1 MKTKH
6 LLFSIN
12 LFFILISLA
21 NSVSAQNSL
30 IYHDPN
36 SEFKNGVELFNK
48 QKYVAAQK
56 HFNNISLRNGE
67 NYSNIKTDAEYYSAL
82 CAIELFNSDAEYL
95 ITKFIEEH
103 PESPRVK
110 TAYFQM
116 GKFQYRKKDYKQ
128 ALVWFKKVNKFDLN
142 NDELAE
148 YYFKRGYSFF
158 ALKDYTD
165 ASKMFYELL
174 DSDSKYFSP
183 ALFYYS
189 HIAYLNKNYETALNG
204 FTKLKDDVTFA
215 PIVPYY
221 ISQIYFNQKKYDK
234 IIQYVP
240 SLLDSATTKRA
251 PEIARIIGEAYYQK
265 EEYDKALKY
274 LEIYKN
280 KSKSYTRDDI
290 YQLAYVYYKNDDFK
304 KASKEFQ
311 NVTNV
316 DDLLSQNA
324 YYYLADCFLK
334 NGNKN
339 KARMAFYSAS
349 KLDFDKNIKE
359 DALYNYAKLT
369 YELAYSPFNEII
381 KTFNQYLKQYP
392 NSDKKDQVYDYLG
405 KAYMTSK
412 NYKDALTSIE
422 KIKIKNTEILE
433 AYQRIAYYR
442 ALELFSNLQFKQ
454 SIEAFDKALSVPP
467 YNKTIKALSIY
478 WKAEAYYRIKNY
490 DNAIKNYKE
499 FLLTPGSFEHNEYNN
514 SYYNLGYSYFKKKN
528 YPEAI
533 SWFRKYVDNVK
544 INNPQKLSDAFIRI
558 GDCYFVSRNYNR
570 AVDFY
575 AKAVKINSID
585 ADYALF
591 QQGFTYGLLKK
602 YHKKIS
608 SIKKLLTD
616 TSSAYYDDAV
626 FELAKTYVITDS
638 INLAI
643 NNYKMIINK
652 FPNSSYVGKSLVHL
666 GLLYY
671 NKDENQKS
679 IKYYK
684 QAVANYPG
692 TQEAKDA
699 LIGLK
704 NIYVDLNDVNTYFD
718 YVNSLGGFANVSVS
732 EQDSLTYLAAE
743 KIYMSGDCNK
753 SRPLFKNYLKKYP
766 NGNFVLNAYFYEANC
781 DYKNNNFDDALKEY
795 SVIISKPKNIFTEQ
809 SLLNSANIN
818 LNNKKDYTNALE
830 DYTILENVAEIK
842 SNLLKAR
849 IGQMHSAFLL
859 KSYKNAIVAANSV
872 LITEKV
878 DPEKTREAHMILAK
892 SYFAQNKFDD
902 AIAQYRII
910 SRYNKTKQGA
920 EAKYQIAHILYIQ
933 KKYELA
939 KQEIFNF
946 INLNTS
952 YQFWLA
958 KSFILLSDIYFDN
971 NDYFQAKANL
981 KGIVDNYKSV
991 DDGIIDTAKEKLE
1004 KIKKIEDA
1012 QFKQVSKKDIEIN
1025 FKDNTNGQYDKL
1037 FEDENKVKN
1046 DTIK

>member
-1 MKTKH
+1 MRTKFL
-6 LLFSIN
+6 LLFIN
-12 LFFILISLA
+12 LFLISISFV
-21 NSVSAQNSL
+21 NFVSAQSSM
-30 IYHDPN
+30 IYHDPD
-36 SEFKNGVELFNK
+36 SEFKKGIELFSK

-56 HFNNISLRNGE
+56 HFNNISLHKDE
-67 NYSNIKTDAEYYSAL
+67 NYSNTKTDAEYYSAL

-95 ITKFIEEH
+95 INKFIEEH

-110 TAYFQM
+110 IAYFQM
-116 GKFQYRKKDYKQ
+116 GKFHYRKKDYQ
-128 ALVWFKKVNKFDLN
+128 QSLNWFKKVNKFDLN

-148 YYFKRGYSFF
+148 YYFKRGYCYFS
-158 ALKDYTD
+158 LKDYND
-165 ASKMFYELL
+165 ASKMFYELI
-174 DSDSKYFSP
+174 DSDSKYFAP

-189 HIAYLNKNYETALNG
+189 HIAYIDKNYETALKG

-215 PIVPYY
+215 AIVPYY
-221 ISQIYFNQKKYDK
+221 LAQIYFNQKKYDE

-265 EEYDKALKY
+265 ADYNNALTY
-274 LEIYKN
+274 FEIYKN
-280 KSKSYTRDDI
+280 KSKSYTRNDI
-290 YQLAYVYYKNDDFK
+290 YQLAYIYYNSNDFE
-304 KASKEFQ
+304 KAGKEFQ

-334 NGNKN
+334 KGDKN
-339 KARMAFYSAS
+339 NARISFYSAS

-359 DALYNYAKLT
+359 DALFNYAKLT
-369 YELAYSPFNEII
+369 YELAYSPFNETI
-381 KTFNQYLKQYP
+381 KTFNQYLEQYP
-392 NSDKKDQVYDYLG
+392 NSDKTDQVYDYLG

-412 NYKDALTSIE
+412 NYKDALASIE

-454 SIEAFDKALSVPP
+454 SIEVFDKALSVAPFD
-467 YNKTIKALSIY
+467 KTIKALSIY
-478 WKAEAYYRIKNY
+478 WKAEAYYRIKDY

-499 FLLTPGSFEHNEYNN
+499 FLLTPSAFEHDEYNN
-514 SYYNLGYSYFKKKN
+514 SYYNLGYSYFKKKD
-528 YPEAI
+528 YEQAI

-544 INNPQKLSDAFIRI
+544 INEPQKLSDAFIRI

-575 AKAVKINSID
+575 AKAVDVNSLD

-602 YHKKIS
+602 HKQKIET
-608 SIKKLLTD
+608 LLTLLND
-616 TSSAYYDDAV
+616 TNSVYYDDAI

-643 NNYKMIINK
+643 KNYKIIINR

-671 NKDENQKS
+671 NSDKNQKAK
-679 IKYYK
+679 KYYK
-684 QAVANYPG
+684 QAVADYPG

-699 LIGLK
+699 LVGLK

-743 KIYMSGDCNK
+743 KIYMSGDCEK
-753 SRPLFKNYLKKYP
+753 SGQLFKNYLEKYP
-766 NGNFVLNAYFYEANC
+766 NGSFMLNAHFYKADC
-781 DYKNNNFDDALKEY
+781 DYKNEQSDDALKSY
-795 SVIISKPKNIFTEQ
+795 SFIIDKPKNIFTEQ
-809 SLLNSANIN
+809 ALLRAGNIN
-818 LNNKKDYTNALE
+818 FGNKNYAEALE
-830 DYTILENVAEIK
+830 NYTILENVAEIK
-842 SNLLKAR
+842 NNLLKAR
-849 IGQMHSAFLL
+849 IGQMRSAFLL
-859 KSYKNAIVAANSV
+859 KSYKNAIIAADNV

-878 DPEKTREAHMILAK
+878 AHEKIREAHLILAK
-892 SYFAQNKFDD
+892 SYFAQNKLNK
-902 AIAQYRII
+902 AITQYRII
-910 SRYNKTKQGA
+910 AVAGKTRQGA
-920 EAKYQIAHILYIQ
+920 EAKYQIANILYLQ

-946 INLNTS
+946 ININTS

-981 KGIVDNYKSV
+981 KGIVDNYKTT
-991 DDGIIDTAKEKLE
+991 DDGIIDTAKEKIK

-1025 FKDNTNGQYDKL
+1025 FEDNTNGQYDKL
-1037 FEDENKVKN
+1037 FEEENKVEN
-1046 DTIK
+1046 DTVK